1 MTDLYGLY
9 HGRIL
14 GLARTAAPEGAWRSK
29 LREILAEFDEDCR
42 GLPRLGRYVLRN
54 ELATQIEQ
62 EALQFPDP
70 EKRAVL
76 TLALKHF
83 DQTE

>member
-1 MTDLYGLY
+1 MSELYGLY

-14 GLARTAAPEGAWRSK
+14 GLARAAMPHGAWRAQ
-29 LREILAEFDEDCR
+29 LREILAQFDEDCHR
-42 GLPRLGRYVLRN
+42 LSRLGRYVLRH

-62 EALQFPDP
+62 EALQFSHP
-70 EKRAVL
+70 EKRAIL